1 MNLPVLAN
9 LKAEH
14 HTRFE
19 GFCKE
24 TPEPVETLAREL
36 SMYERMLQLM
46 STRLRGIDFDQAQRV
61 VNAARGLLTLPLTGD
76 HAALANAAVRYFLRK
91 EADYDE
97 TTAVLNFSDDIE
109 VINAVCAHVGHP
121 ELRIGS

>member
-14 HTRFE
+14 HARFE
-19 GFCKE
+19 GFCKQAA
-24 TPEPVETLAREL
+24 EPVEDLAREL
-36 SMYERMLQLM
+36 ALYERMLQQM
-46 STRLRGIDFDQAQRV
+46 STRLRGIDFRQAHRV
-61 VNAARGLLTLPLTGD
+61 ATACRQLLGLPLTGE
-76 HAALANAAVRYFLRK
+76 HAQLANAAVRYFLRK

-109 VINAVCAHVGHP
+109 VINAVCTHVGQP
-121 ELRIGS
+121 QLRIE